1 LNAPVVP
8 VDESARLLALH
19 RTNLLDSPPEERF
32 DRITRLT
39 ARCFGVRT
47 CSVSLVDNDRQ
58 WFKSRL
64 GIEETEVGR
73 GMSFCAQAILEH
85 GVFTVTDATK
95 DPRFSDNP
103 LVKTE
108 PRICFYAGAPLREPG
123 GQPLGTLCITDSSP
137 REFSDE
143 QKQTLRDFADMV
155 EYEIAR
161 IDQIQI
167 QRLSEVAKQTT
178 NGVVITSETGQ
189 VTWINEAFT
198 GLTGYSLKEMIGKRP
213 GSVLQ
218 GPDTD
223 PATIEVMRDALS
235 RNEGFNVDVVNYSK
249 AGGAYWIRIACNQM
263 WSDSGELQGFIAIE
277 TDITRE
283 VHDATKIRESDKL
296 LKAVVDA
303 NTIGTWQLNLQTGEL
318 QINDKWAALLGYTLD
333 DLAPVN
339 RTTLEKLTQP
349 DDLAYCNQQLERHF
363 KGQIPIY
370 EANIRM
376 KHRNGEW
383 VWINT
388 RGQVS
393 SRTSDGR
400 AEWLLGTHF
409 DISAQI
415 TAESNLH
422 RQSTQMDA
430 IVENML
436 DGVISVDARGLVL
449 SFNKAAE
456 NMFGYAGAEII
467 DQNISVLTKPTGNQG
482 QRSRL
487 ISEIVKGLSKSAGSG
502 RELKAIH
509 RNGRVFPVEL
519 SMVAVQQSG
528 DTNYV
533 CIVRDITER
542 KKRDRE
548 VYRLAFYDALTRLPN
563 RRLLLD
569 RLQSVIANCVLHNRH
584 AALFFLDLDNFKDL
598 NDSAGH
604 SIGDRLLYQVA
615 QRLVQSVR
623 QTDTVSRLGG
633 DEFIVLID
641 NLGVDK
647 FEATAQVEITAEK
660 ILDAFSRA
668 FDLDGLSY
676 KGSVSIGI
684 TVFDGT
690 ELYPEDLLKQAD
702 MAMYGS
708 KAAGRNAVRFYD
720 PQMQVAVSKRASVE
734 QDLYNAIEG
743 NQFQLYYQKQ
753 VNQLGCATGAEVLL
767 RWIHPEQGIIAP
779 AEFIPLA
786 EETGLII
793 PIGEWVLQQACQTLA
808 QWANHPVR
816 AEMTVSVNISVVQ
829 FSTNDIVEQVL
840 SAVRVSGANP
850 NKLKLEITES
860 LLASDVPDVKAKML
874 ELRRH
879 GIAFSIDD
887 FGTGYSS
894 LAYLKQLPIDE
905 LKIDQSFVREIIS
918 SANDQAIAEAVMNL
932 AKAMDLGVIA
942 EGVETEE
949 QRELLQKIGCN
960 AYQGY
965 LFGKPCSLA
974 KLSV

>member
-1 LNAPVVP
+1 MNAPEVP
-8 VDESARLLALH
+8 VDESVRLLALH

-32 DRITRLT
+32 DRITRLA
-39 ARCFGVRT
+39 ARCFGVPV
-47 CSVSLVDNDRQ
+47 CSISLIDSERQ
-58 WFKSRL
+58 WLKSRI
-64 GIEETEVGR
+64 GIKETEVER
-73 GMSFCAQAILEH
+73 RVSFCAYAMLEH
-85 GVFTVTDATK
+85 GVFTVPDATR
-95 DPRFSDNP
+95 DPRFADNP
-103 LVKTE
+103 LVITE
-108 PRICFYAGAPLREPG
+108 PHICFYAGAPLREPG
-123 GQPLGTLCITDSSP
+123 GHPIGTICIIDSSP

-161 IDQIQI
+161 IDQAQI

-178 NGVVITSETGQ
+178 NGVVITNAGGL

-198 GLTGYSLKEMIGKRP
+198 DMTGYSLGEMIGQRP
-213 GSVLQ
+213 GAILQ
-218 GPDTD
+218 GPETD
-223 PATIEVMRDALS
+223 PASVNLMRAALS
-235 RNEGFNVDVVNYSK
+235 RNEGFNVDVVNYAK
-249 AGGAYWIRIACNQM
+249 TGDTYWVRIACNQM
-263 WSDSGELQGFIAIE
+263 WGDSGELEGYIAIE

-283 VHDATKIRESDKL
+283 VRDAEKIRESDNL

-318 QINDKWAALLGYTLD
+318 RINDKWAALLGYTLSE
-333 DLAPVN
+333 LGPVGRETWEN
-339 RTTLEKLTQP
+339 LTQP
-349 DDLAYCNQQLERHF
+349 DDLAYCNQQLKRHAT
-363 KGQIPIY
+363 GQIPIY

-393 SRTSDGR
+393 SRTLDGK

-430 IVENML
+430 IVENMA
-436 DGVISVDARGLVL
+436 DGVISFDSRGLVL

-456 NMFGYAGAEII
+456 TMFGYESVKIIGQHISILARSAG
-467 DQNISVLTKPTGNQG
+467 KQG
-482 QRSRL
+482 PRSRL
-487 ISEIVKGLSKSAGSG
+487 FGDIFKGLSKDGSG
-502 RELKAIH
+502 SRELKAIH
-509 RNGRVFPVEL
+509 STGRVFPVEL
-519 SMVAVQQSG
+519 SLVAIQQSG

-533 CIVRDITER
+533 GIVRDITER

-548 VYRLAFYDALTRLPN
+548 VYRLAFYDSLTRLPN

-569 RLQSVIANCVLHNRH
+569 RLQNVIANCVLHNRH

-604 SIGDRLLYQVA
+604 SMGDRLLSQVA
-615 QRLVQSVR
+615 QRLVHSVR

-641 NLGVDK
+641 NLGADQS
-647 FEATAQVEITAEK
+647 EATAQAQVTAEK
-660 ILDAFSRA
+660 ILRAFNRA

-690 ELYPEDLLKQAD
+690 ELSPEDLLKQAD

-720 PQMQVAVSKRASVE
+720 PQMQVAVRKRASVE
-734 QDLYNAIEG
+734 QDLYHAIEA

-753 VNQLGCATGAEVLL
+753 INHLGRATGAEVLL
-767 RWIHPEQGIIAP
+767 RWIHPEQGVISP

-786 EETGLII
+786 EESGLII

-808 QWANHPVR
+808 QWANDPER
-816 AEMTVSVNISVVQ
+816 AAMTVSVNISVVQ
-829 FSTNDIVEQVL
+829 FSTKDIVKQVL
-840 SAVRVSGANP
+840 NAVRVSGANP
-850 NKLKLEITES
+850 NRLKLEITES
-860 LLASDVPDVKAKML
+860 LLASNVPDVKAKML
-874 ELRRH
+874 ELRGH

-918 SANDQAIAEAVMNL
+918 SANDQAIAEAVINL
-932 AKAMDLGVIA
+932 ADAMDLGVIA

-949 QRELLQKIGCN
+949 QRELLQTIGCN

-965 LFGKPCSLA
+965 LFGKPCALA
-974 KLSV
+974 ELSV